1 LDHLP
6 VPGEKLILVAMRAEQ
21 FKGLPFYIKLAAV
34 LFILIAMVYIIVIAK
49 EILSPLIFSC
59 LFSILL
65 LPMASFLE
73 RTARLP
79 RSAASMLSVLIL
91 LGAIGLVMYT
101 IGSQISGLV
110 QDWPQFQDQL
120 GKSIDNLQ
128 DWIALNF
135 HINAYSQLRYVHSAT
150 TKIMA
155 SGTAVVGETL
165 LSLSGLLLFFVFTF
179 IYTFFF
185 LLYRR
190 LIMKFLE
197 SVFLDENKKLVHE
210 IIEQVQYI
218 IRKYI
223 IGLLIEMAIVA
234 TVVSVAL
241 WILGVKYAFLLG
253 LITGIFNIIPYI
265 GIFTSLIVSSLI
277 TFATSTVASKVILVA
292 IVFGVTHLTDS
303 NILLPLVVGS
313 KVRINALITVLGVII
328 GEMVWGIP
336 GMFLSIPVIAVLKII
351 FDRVESLKPWGI
363 ILGDEAPKQSR
374 LAKKLTVK
382 KKPAIAD

>member
-1 LDHLP
+1 
-6 VPGEKLILVAMRAEQ
+6 
-21 FKGLPFYIKLAAV
+21 
-34 LFILIAMVYIIVIAK
+34 
-49 EILSPLIFSC
+49 
-59 LFSILL
+59 
-65 LPMASFLE
+65 
-73 RTARLP
+73 
-79 RSAASMLSVLIL
+79 MLSVLL
-91 LGAIGLVMYT
+91 LLAAIGLVLYT
-101 IGSQISGLV
+101 IGSQISGLA

-120 GKSIDNLQ
+120 NKSVDNLQ
-128 DWIALNF
+128 EWVAGNL
-135 HINAYSQLRYVHSAT
+135 HITMHKQLTYVHTAT
-150 TKIMA
+150 TKIMS
-155 SGTAVVGETL
+155 SGTAVVGATL
-165 LSLSGLLLFFVFTF
+165 LSLSSLLLFFVFTF

-197 SVFLDENKKLVHE
+197 SVFLPENKKLVYD

-241 WILGVKYAFLLG
+241 LLLGVKYAFLLG

-265 GIFTSLIVSSLI
+265 GIFSALLISSII
-277 TFATSTVASKVILVA
+277 TFATATVTSKVLLVV
-292 IVFGVTHLTDS
+292 IVFVITHLADS

-328 GEMVWGIP
+328 GEMIWGIP

-351 FDRVESLKPWGI
+351 FDRVESLQSWGI
-363 ILGDEAPKQSR
+363 ILGDEEHKQNK
-374 LAKKLTVK
+374 LAKRLMVK
-382 KKPAIAD
+382 RKPAIEE